1 MRVCTLVTL
10 FLLIGGPAHSWWF
23 DEWTGFV
30 YPDRN
35 NLTQHIEIGTFRKLE
50 ECRNAA
56 ILTMRNNGWA
66 TKGDFE
72 FGLNCNS
79 STMPMICKET
89 SR

>member
-1 MRVCTLVTL
+1 MQACALVTL

-35 NLTQHIEIGTFRKLE
+35 NLTQHIEIGTFKKLE
-50 ECRNAA
+50 ECRNVA
-56 ILTMRNNGWA
+56 ILTMQNNGWA

-72 FGLNCNS
+72 CGLNCNS